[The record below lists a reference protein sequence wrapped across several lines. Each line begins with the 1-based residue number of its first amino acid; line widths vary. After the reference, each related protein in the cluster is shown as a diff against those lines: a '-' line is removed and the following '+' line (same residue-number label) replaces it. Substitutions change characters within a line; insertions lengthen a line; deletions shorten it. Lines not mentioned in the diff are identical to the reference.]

1 VVYVEINESS
11 DPFANPSPLET
22 FTNTTQVKLN
32 TNLINRL
39 ITSDNDV
46 LTVDT
51 ADFTADVTKE
61 YQIYPN
67 TFNAM
72 QESIQ
77 EAIGNYDYD
86 TIPLWMSSK
95 QEDGSILGFTYAA
108 VIAYVNPGQAKKVKL
123 RIDRS
128 GFDFK
133 QLDFVADRFI
143 WDNNMSEVWNLNT
156 SEYVDNGI
164 TQTVYTATDT
174 NDKYLIFP
182 RQGLYRT

>member
-1 VVYVEINESS
+1 
-11 DPFANPSPLET
+11 
-22 FTNTTQVKLN
+22 
-32 TNLINRL
+32 
-39 ITSDNDV
+39 
-46 LTVDT
+46 
-51 ADFTADVTKE
+51 
-61 YQIYPN
+61 
-67 TFNAM
+67 M

-77 EAIGNYDYD
+77 DAVGNYDYD

-108 VIAYVNPGQAKKVKL
+108 VIAYVKPGLAKKVKL
-123 RIDRS
+123 RIERN

-143 WDNNMSEVWNLNT
+143 WDSNMSEVWDLSTN
-156 SEYVDNGI
+156 EYVDNGV
-164 TQTVYTATDT
+164 TQTVYTAPDV